1 MSNNNIKCPNCG
13 TSIDIDEV
21 LSHQAEERML
31 EKMKQ
36 KEIELQ
42 AREREFEDKRI
53 KAQEEYKQRLEA
65 DRQKIAKEETEK
77 AIQKANE
84 AFQLQL
90 KSQQEELEN
99 RKRENAV
106 LKEKERPRR
115 TYSRWRAS
123 GRAGS

>member
-42 AREREFEDKRI
+42 TREREFEDKRI
-53 KAQEEYKQRLEA
+53 KAQEEYKNKLETGPGCI
-65 DRQKIAKEETEK
+65 R
-77 AIQKANE
+77 
-84 AFQLQL
+84 F
-90 KSQQEELEN
+90 S
-99 RKRENAV
+99 
-106 LKEKERPRR
+106 
-115 TYSRWRAS
+115 
-123 GRAGS
+123 